1 MSRGF
6 LLDTDV
12 LSATARR
19 EPPPQV
25 IAWLRVRESDV
36 YTSSVA
42 IAELSF
48 GVHRLSA
55 GRKKEHLLQW
65 LTQLIEKMG
74 DRILRF
80 DTRTA
85 FLWGQLQ
92 SDLERQARRMPL
104 EDSYIAAIALRH
116 NLIVAT
122 GNTADFACP
131 ALDIVNPFRPER
143 PHHSLD

>member
-12 LSATARR
+12 LSATAHSAYSEKLAGWIR
-19 EPPPQV
+19 
-25 IAWLRVRESDV
+25 AHESRL
-36 YTSSVA
+36 YTSSIN

-48 GVHRLSA
+48 GVQRLPT
-55 GRKKEHLLQW
+55 GKKRQRLEQW
-65 LTQLIEKMG
+65 LAEVIETMG
-74 DRILRF
+74 DHILRF

-85 FLWGQLQ
+85 VTWGKLQ
-92 SDLERQARRMPL
+92 TDLERQARKMPL

-122 GNTADFACP
+122 RNTIDFKRS
-131 ALDIVNPFRPER
+131 DIDTINPFDAE
-143 PHHSLD
+143 L